1 MKRGEMTDDKG
12 DEAEK
17 AAQTL
22 GDSRRND
29 FNAKVG
35 GCTRQVGGDKAE
47 AGGL

>member
-1 MKRGEMTDDKG
+1 MKRSEMKDDKG

-17 AAQTL
+17 AAQTPV
-22 GDSRRND
+22 DIRRND
-29 FNAKVG
+29 FNAKGG